1 MTSWKPQNLFR
12 DPDDLVKTVQS
23 ILIGETNKNDKS
35 DDGDGLDA
43 VQPKAVKKKFK
54 DRKDKDIDNDGD
66 VDDSDKFLHKRRK
79 AISKSMKEESDIEE
93 AKMPSSM
100 IAKLKKAY
108 EPMRDKKISMNN
120 AKKLTAI
127 MNKFGDDKD
136 MLIQLMK
143 ADIPFVSQGAVTKL
157 IIKHGMKGAELNKM
171 MKEDV
176 DLDEAIKDYEVKIKI
191 GSKTN
196 SYTMTAKDELSAAQS
211 VLHSVMARSRTGGS
225 PGLDAVRKQFPDMKS
240 LKKKGISVSIKEEVD
255 LEEGFINLGGAKVKD
270 DEKSILQHIKKTFPN
285 VKKVKKDP
293 QHGWIPVFED
303 VDLDEGTKQV
313 LAHGGKGQYKAV
325 RDGGITKVMYKGK
338 VVGTADFDRGANGFF
353 ASIKG
358 EKGQKSF
365 DDAQAMVDYFAKNK
379 ITEEVDLE
387 EKTKGMILVADPK
400 TQKVIKIDEKDW
412 PKYEKKGYVQAE
424 SNDLDEARI
433 DDVLAVALD
442 NAANKHSPKGRDWGK
457 LTATAAQKL
466 IDKEMEKLGY
476 AMTAG
481 GKWVKEGVYEN
492 DVPCAECGKV
502 HEGACAPEDM
512 KEEILDEGK
521 VKYTRNLMKNKS
533 IVDYVKKQQEKNRKN
548 VVKFGNK
555 KVGAFGNEP
564 RFDSGADWLDMA
576 SDEVNLSS
584 MSLDK
589 RKAFD
594 AEAEYEAIARKLGL
608 DKFEPKL
615 KEDIVVE
622 AKTVK
627 EDDED
632 DSDKTD
638 AQKNDMDGDGEK
650 DSKKKKKKKKG
661 DDEDEESS
669 KPDKIDTEPQIKTM
683 VSEREMTEKE
693 KSKLEHLKKNFEGG
707 EMHKSMKT
715 KYGDKGDDVFYGKL
729 TKMAMGEEV
738 SLNIDEAED
747 GGNENLMMAL
757 RKSVS
762 LRGQHQV
769 AFKDGSKVKISQKDA
784 QNLLNRLQ
792 KEKPA
797 SREAMMKS
805 AYKSEKHFKMAL
817 KGKVEPKKNPLDLD

>member
-1 MTSWKPQNLFR
+1 MTSWKPSNNIFR
-12 DPDDLVKTVQS
+12 DPDSLVDAVRS
-23 ILIGETNKNDKS
+23 VLIGETNKNDKS
-35 DDGDGLDA
+35 DDGEGLDA

-66 VDDSDKFLHKRRK
+66 TDSSDEYLHKRRK
-79 AISKSMKEESDIEE
+79 AVSKSMKEESDVDE
-93 AKMPSSM
+93 AKSSFRPAVA
-100 IAKLKKAY
+100 IKTLKKEF
-108 EPMRDKKISMNN
+108 EPLRGKKISMDS
-120 AKKLTAI
+120 AKKLSTI
-127 MNKFGDDKD
+127 MNKFANDKD

-143 ADIPFVSQGAVTKL
+143 ADIPFVSQGAVTRL
-157 IIKHGMKGAELNKM
+157 ISKHGMKGAELNKM

-176 DLDEAIKDYEVKIKI
+176 DLD
-191 GSKTN
+191 
-196 SYTMTAKDELSAAQS
+196 
-211 VLHSVMARSRTGGS
+211 
-225 PGLDAVRKQFPDMKS
+225 
-240 LKKKGISVSIKEEVD
+240 
-255 LEEGFINLGGAKVKD
+255 EGFINLGGAKVKD

-303 VDLDEGTKQV
+303 VESEGYTKKQRT
-313 LAHGGKGQYKAV
+313 KKA
-325 RDGGITKVMYKGK
+325 
-338 VVGTADFDRGANGFF
+338 
-353 ASIKG
+353 IKAF
-358 EKGQKSF
+358 S
-365 DDAQAMVDYFAKNK
+365 
-379 ITEEVDLE
+379 
-387 EKTKGMILVADPK
+387 PK
-400 TQKVIKIDEKDW
+400 
-412 PKYEKKGYVQAE
+412 A
-424 SNDLDEARI
+424 I
-433 DDVLAVALD
+433 DDVLAVAKD

-457 LTATAAQKL
+457 LSATAAQKL

-476 AMTAG
+476 TMTAG
-481 GKWVKEGVYEN
+481 GKWVAEDVYEN

-512 KEEILDEGK
+512 KE
-521 VKYTRNLMKNKS
+521 
-533 IVDYVKKQQEKNRKN
+533 
-548 VVKFGNK
+548 
-555 KVGAFGNEP
+555 
-564 RFDSGADWLDMA
+564 
-576 SDEVNLSS
+576 
-584 MSLDK
+584 
-589 RKAFD
+589 
-594 AEAEYEAIARKLGL
+594 
-608 DKFEPKL
+608 
-615 KEDIVVE
+615 

-627 EDDED
+627 EEDDED
-632 DSDKTD
+632 GGEKTD
-638 AQKNDMDGDGEK
+638 AQKDDMDGDGEK

-661 DDEDEESS
+661 DDEEESS

-693 KSKLEHLKKNFEGG
+693 KVKLEHLKKNFEGG

-738 SLNIDEAED
+738 SFNIDEAED

>member
-12 DPDDLVKTVQS
+12 DQDDLVKVVQS

-66 VDDSDKFLHKRRK
+66 VDDSDKYLHKRRK
-79 AISKSMKEESDIEE
+79 AVSKAMKESDLDEKRDLTAPPVSAKVVDDADPKSKGFKLVMKFKDGDIEALPFKGLSSIQKLKSIVDKNILNNPKRKSWIPVVSAAMKKDPVKFSKSGFPLRPTPDFFGGKEDVDLEEDVVALDKNGKPVGRYKDLKTAKKLKPDHRYIGKPSMEDVEDNPANKQHLCAKNVVHEEWGEGTCLSEMHDEPDENGDIAWYDVMFEHGIEKQVSIEELKVTKSEGHIHSHHNKKKVKKVKEEDVEE
-93 AKMPSSM
+93 AKSSFRPAVA
-100 IAKLKKAY
+100 IKTLKKEF
-108 EPMRDKKISMNN
+108 EPLRDKKISMDN
-120 AKKLTAI
+120 AKKLTTI
-127 MNKFGDDKD
+127 MNKFANDKD

-143 ADIPFVSQGAVTKL
+143 ADIPFVSQGAVTRL
-157 IIKHGMKGAELNKM
+157 ISKHGMKGAELNKM

-176 DLDEAIKDYEVKIKI
+176 
-191 GSKTN
+191 
-196 SYTMTAKDELSAAQS
+196 
-211 VLHSVMARSRTGGS
+211 
-225 PGLDAVRKQFPDMKS
+225 
-240 LKKKGISVSIKEEVD
+240 EE
-255 LEEGFINLGGAKVKD
+255 
-270 DEKSILQHIKKTFPN
+270 
-285 VKKVKKDP
+285 
-293 QHGWIPVFED
+293 
-303 VDLDEGTKQV
+303 
-313 LAHGGKGQYKAV
+313 
-325 RDGGITKVMYKGK
+325 
-338 VVGTADFDRGANGFF
+338 
-353 ASIKG
+353 
-358 EKGQKSF
+358 
-365 DDAQAMVDYFAKNK
+365 
-379 ITEEVDLE
+379 
-387 EKTKGMILVADPK
+387 
-400 TQKVIKIDEKDW
+400 
-412 PKYEKKGYVQAE
+412 
-424 SNDLDEARI
+424 
-433 DDVLAVALD
+433 
-442 NAANKHSPKGRDWGK
+442 
-457 LTATAAQKL
+457 
-466 IDKEMEKLGY
+466 
-476 AMTAG
+476 
-481 GKWVKEGVYEN
+481 
-492 DVPCAECGKV
+492 VPCAECGKV

-533 IVDYVKKQQEKNRKN
+533 IVDYVKKQQEKNRKK

-622 AKTVK
+622 AKSVK

-650 DSKKKKKKKKG
+650 DTKKKKKKKK
-661 DDEDEESS
+661 DDEEEAG
-669 KPDKIDTEPQIKTM
+669 KPNKIDTEPEIKTM
-683 VSEREMTEKE
+683 VSEREMTDSEKN
-693 KSKLEHLKKNFEGG
+693 KLDRLKKKFEGG
-707 EMHKSMKT
+707 EMHKSMKNE
-715 KYGDKGDDVFYGKL
+715 YGDKGDDVFYGKL

-738 SLNIDEAED
+738 SLNIDEAKEE

-757 RKSVS
+757 RKAVS
-762 LRGQHQV
+762 LRGNHPV
-769 AFKDGSKVKISQKDA
+769 AFKDGSKVKVSQKDA

-797 SREAMMKS
+797 AREALMKS

-817 KGKVEPKKNPLDLD
+817 KGKIDPKKNPLDLD

>member
-143 ADIPFVSQGAVTKL
+143 ADIPFVSQGAVTRL
-157 IIKHGMKGAELNKM
+157 ISKHGMKGAELNKM
-171 MKEDV
+171 MKED
-176 DLDEAIKDYEVKIKI
+176 
-191 GSKTN
+191 
-196 SYTMTAKDELSAAQS
+196 
-211 VLHSVMARSRTGGS
+211 
-225 PGLDAVRKQFPDMKS
+225 
-240 LKKKGISVSIKEEVD
+240 
-255 LEEGFINLGGAKVKD
+255 
-270 DEKSILQHIKKTFPN
+270 
-285 VKKVKKDP
+285 
-293 QHGWIPVFED
+293 
-303 VDLDEGTKQV
+303 
-313 LAHGGKGQYKAV
+313 
-325 RDGGITKVMYKGK
+325 
-338 VVGTADFDRGANGFF
+338 
-353 ASIKG
+353 
-358 EKGQKSF
+358 
-365 DDAQAMVDYFAKNK
+365 
-379 ITEEVDLE
+379 VDLE